1 MEVPYCE
8 IDAIADEPY
17 FSCRTKDDVDA
28 LMRQKQLM
36 LADSPHSTNQA
47 LLEAPPPYHE
57 LVRTLLVHL
66 GAESRKQELI
76 LLFVRRYL
84 IPLSLLTRKLAHR
97 PLQHPLPRSL
107 DEFVTPMNHDLDSLL
122 ANRPSLLRLPNPFRT
137 RLSISKLSLPSVS
150 LLEIHSPI

>member
-36 LADSPHSTNQA
+36 LADSPHPTNQA

-84 IPLSLLTRKLAHR
+84 IPLSLRPHKLAHLS
-97 PLQHPLPRSL
+97 LQYRLLRSH

-122 ANRPSLLRLPNPFRT
+122 ANRPSLLLLLNPFRT
-137 RLSISKLSLPSVS
+137 LLSTSTPSLLSAP